1 MKAVEY
7 VFKHVSFICRVVL
20 VTYNKNSCCK
30 RYLQLW
36 HHICC
41 AECNDDH
48 ILGRFELSQKLT
60 II

>member
-1 MKAVEY
+1 MCLNMSPLY
-7 VFKHVSFICRVVL
+7 VL
-20 VTYNKNSCCK
+20 VTWWENQVTAYNK
-30 RYLQLW
+30 YLQLW